1 MKNKVASLINQIRKC
16 AADLEYLAEE
26 EELGFTA
33 GIKEQ
38 EEKIA
43 KRIERIAGEFEDMDL
58 DISSLG
64 ENASS
69 EEEEVVKEE
78 EEVVEDE
85 VVEDED
91 EVLSDDGTEDEEKT
105 VKEASQ
111 NYVKVACVCTRCN
124 SKEVVAMTND
134 ELGELKSDIET
145 NSGEI
150 FGPECEACDGEL
162 IPEE

>member
-43 KRIERIAGEFEDMDL
+43 KRIERIAGEFESMDL
-58 DISSLG
+58 DVSSLD
-64 ENASS
+64 EDTSS
-69 EEEEVVKEE
+69 EEEEVVE
-78 EEVVEDE
+78 EEVVEE
-85 VVEDED
+85 NEDD
-91 EVLSDDGTEDEEKT
+91 ILADDGTEDEEKT

-111 NYVKVACVCTRCN
+111 NYIKVACVCTRCN
-124 SKEVVAMTND
+124 NKEVVAMTNN
-134 ELGELKSDIET
+134 ELNELKGDIEA

-150 FGPECEACDGEL
+150 FGPECEACEGEL